1 MNERVK
7 AALAALELVNQTE
20 PHTVEPSVLSDG
32 SKADQIAA
40 VIRLLRAIAKRHT
53 AALKLYDEV
62 AAQ

>member
-32 SKADQIAA
+32 SRADQTIA
-40 VIRLLRAIAKRHT
+40 VSRLIHAMEKRRT
-53 AALKLYDEV
+53 ALIKLYDEV
-62 AAQ
+62 ASQ